1 MHTCDL
7 SLIEKWDE
15 NQSQKILNQYVSN
28 IKNSKRNYFAKRILI
43 TLATFPSMYVLARN

>member
-15 NQSQKILNQYVSN
+15 NGKILNQYVPN
-28 IKNSKRNYFAKRILI
+28 IKNSNGIISRSVY
-43 TLATFPSMYVLARN
+43 S